1 MAEQR
6 LWTKT
11 AASIRRVLSENPK
24 PSSYVPVT
32 DAMQKAAQLGEQD
45 IGGSLKNFSSMP
57 QSTMVFAN
65 PVLYQAPVDC
75 DGAEMILNIRSFGIR
90 GVLQEGEIVAGSISP
105 AHLIFV
111 GLFGRTP
118 EKSED
123 GLDEEAMLQTLIDRK
138 FYRSIR
144 IIRDSIA
151 GRSPLINQVSDFVN
165 TFPNSGP
172 EVVVQHF
179 STLRKA
185 HYTKNQIPDRGV
197 DDERHPNALLV
208 EMIGTHLENVAI
220 AAMSVYM
227 RRLLRQNTNLT
238 RQGLTQQTQ
247 DFISHEEET
256 GKTAFQ
262 VAYSLLIGHHAN
274 DTESAILEKMGLIQ
288 THHGS
293 AGSNMVARYATT
305 LHTEHV
311 SDFLSAAHITLDGAR
326 HFGAIHDMTQFIN
339 ELEQTPPEKREEIIK
354 TRLLGGGLPT
364 FGHPEIA
371 AAGRSNEIQQDP
383 RAAIYL
389 ETFFH
394 AIDSGEIKLNANQ
407 RERLNLVQRIYQIAF
422 VEGVIKPGRENSPP
436 LRLTPN
442 TDFGGW
448 SVQEGMG
455 IEEEDRT
462 LLTYIYR
469 GFGWIMD
476 AREQLQQR
484 IIRPVIPP
492 HPSVIPARGEDTT
505 VPDVVVAI
513 HNRLAHRD
521 AFAAQ

>member
-6 LWTKT
+6 FWTKT
-11 AASIRRVLSENPK
+11 AASIRRTLSENPK
-24 PSSYVPVT
+24 PSSYGPVT
-32 DAMQKAAQLGEQD
+32 DAIQKAAQLGEQA
-45 IGGSLKNFSSMP
+45 IGGSLKNFGSMP

-65 PVLYQAPVDC
+65 PVLFQAPVDC
-75 DGAEMILNIRSFGIR
+75 DGSELILNIRSFGIR

-111 GLFGRTP
+111 GLFGRKP
-118 EKSED
+118 EKTED
-123 GLDEEAMLQTLIDRK
+123 GLDEEAMLQELIDRK
-138 FYRSIR
+138 FYRSTR
-144 IIRDSIA
+144 ISRNSVA
-151 GRSPLINQVSDFVN
+151 GKRPLTNQLADFAK
-165 TFPNSGP
+165 TFPHSGP
-172 EVVVQHF
+172 EVALQHF

-185 HYTKNQIPDRGV
+185 HYTKNQIPDRGI
-197 DDERHPNALLV
+197 DDDRHPSALLL
-208 EMIGTHLENVAI
+208 EMISTHMENVAI
-220 AAMSVYM
+220 AAITVYM

-238 RQGLTQQTQ
+238 VQALAQQTD
-247 DFISHEEET
+247 DFISQEKKT

-262 VAYSLLIGHHAN
+262 AAYSLLIGHHAN
-274 DTESAILEKMGLIQ
+274 DTESKILEKMGLIQ

-293 AGSNMVARYATT
+293 AGSNMVARYAAT

-311 SDFLSAAHITLDGAR
+311 SDFFSAAHMTLDGAR
-326 HFGAIHDMTQFIN
+326 HFGAIHDMTHFIN
-339 ELEQTPPEKREEIIK
+339 ELEQTRPEEREEIIK

-389 ETFFH
+389 ESFFQ
-394 AIDSGEIKLNANQ
+394 AIDTGQIKLNASQ
-407 RERLNLVQRIYQIAF
+407 IERLNMVQRIYQIAF

-462 LLTYIYR
+462 LLTYIFR
-469 GFGWIMD
+469 GFGWMMD

-492 HPSVIPARGEDTT
+492 DPSVIPTSGKDTT

-513 HNRLAHRD
+513 HDRLAHGD
-521 AFAAQ
+521 AFQPQ

>member
-11 AASIRRVLSENPK
+11 AASIRRTLSENPK
-24 PSSYVPVT
+24 PSAYAPVT
-32 DAMQKAAQLGEQD
+32 DAIQKATQLGEQI

-65 PVLYQAPVDC
+65 PVLCQAPVDC
-75 DGAEMILNIRSFGIR
+75 DGSELILNIRSFGIR

-118 EKSED
+118 EKIED
-123 GLDEEAMLQTLIDRK
+123 GLDEEAMLQALIDRK
-138 FYRSIR
+138 FYRSTR
-144 IIRDSIA
+144 LSRDTVR
-151 GRSPLINQVSDFVN
+151 GRSPLINQLAEFAK
-165 TFPNSGP
+165 TFPHSGP
-172 EVVVQHF
+172 EVAIQYF

-185 HYTKNQIPDRGV
+185 HCKKNQIPDRGV
-197 DDERHPNALLV
+197 DDDRHPSVLLV
-208 EMIGTHLENVAI
+208 EMISTHMENVAI
-220 AAMSVYM
+220 AAITVYM

-238 RQGLTQQTQ
+238 VQALAQQTD
-247 DFISHEEET
+247 DFILQEKKT

-262 VAYSLLIGHHAN
+262 AAYSLLIGHHAN
-274 DTESAILEKMGLIQ
+274 DTESTILEKMGLIQ

-293 AGSNMVARYATT
+293 AGSNMVARYAAT

-311 SDFLSAAHITLDGAR
+311 SDFLSAAHMTLDGAR
-326 HFGAIHDMTQFIN
+326 HFGAIHDMTHFIN
-339 ELEQTPPEKREEIIK
+339 ELEQTPPEEREEIIK

-389 ETFFH
+389 ESFFH
-394 AIDSGEIKLNANQ
+394 AIDTGQIKLNASQ
-407 RERLNLVQRIYQIAF
+407 RERLNMVQRIYQIAF

-462 LLTYIYR
+462 LLTYIFR
-469 GFGWIMD
+469 GFGWMMD

-492 HPSVIPARGEDTT
+492 DPSVIPTRGEDTT

-513 HNRLAHRD
+513 HNRLTHGD
-521 AFAAQ
+521 AFAPQ

>member
-1 MAEQR
+1 
-6 LWTKT
+6 
-11 AASIRRVLSENPK
+11 
-24 PSSYVPVT
+24 
-32 DAMQKAAQLGEQD
+32 
-45 IGGSLKNFSSMP
+45 
-57 QSTMVFAN
+57 
-65 PVLYQAPVDC
+65 
-75 DGAEMILNIRSFGIR
+75 
-90 GVLQEGEIVAGSISP
+90 
-105 AHLIFV
+105 
-111 GLFGRTP
+111 
-118 EKSED
+118 
-123 GLDEEAMLQTLIDRK
+123 MLQTLIDRK
-138 FYRSIR
+138 FYRSNR
-144 IIRDSIA
+144 ITRENVS
-151 GRSPLINQVSDFVN
+151 GRSTLINQLAEFSKN
-165 TFPNSGP
+165 FPNSGP
-172 EVVVQHF
+172 EVVIQFF

-185 HYTKNQIPDRGV
+185 HYTKNQIPHRGM
-197 DDERHPNALLV
+197 DDDRHPGALLV
-208 EMIGTHLENVAI
+208 EMISTHMENVAI
-220 AAMSVYM
+220 GAMSVYM
-227 RRLLRQNTNLT
+227 RRLLRKNTNLSV
-238 RQGLTQQTQ
+238 QALAQQTS
-247 DFISHEEET
+247 DFISQEEES

-262 VAYSLLIGHHAN
+262 AAYSLLIGHHAN
-274 DTESAILEKMGLIQ
+274 DTESTILERMGLIQ

-311 SDFLSAAHITLDGAR
+311 SDFLSAAHMTLDGAR
-326 HFGAIHDMTQFIN
+326 HFGAIHDMTHFIN
-339 ELEQTPPEKREEIIK
+339 ELEQTPPEAREEFIK

-389 ETFFH
+389 ETLFH
-394 AIDSGEIKLNANQ
+394 AIDSGQIKLNANQ
-407 RERLNLVQRIYQIAF
+407 RERLNMVQRIYQIAF

-462 LLTYIYR
+462 LLTYIFR
-469 GFGWIMD
+469 GFGWMMD

-492 HPSVIPARGEDTT
+492 DPSVIPARGEDTT

-513 HNRLAHRD
+513 HNRLANGD
-521 AFAAQ
+521 AFAPQ

>member
-1 MAEQR
+1 MEEKR
-6 LWTKT
+6 IWTET
-11 AASIRRVLSENPK
+11 AASIRRTLTENPK
-24 PSSYVPVT
+24 SSAYGPVT
-32 DAMQKAAQLGEQD
+32 DAIQKAAKLGEKG
-45 IGGSLKNFSSMP
+45 IGGSLRNFNSMP

-65 PVLYQAPVDC
+65 PVLYQTPVAC

-111 GLFGRTP
+111 GLFGRKP
-118 EKSED
+118 EIIED

-138 FYRSIR
+138 FYRSR
-144 IIRDSIA
+144 RVTRDSVS
-151 GRSPLINQVSDFVN
+151 GQSPLINQLAEFVK
-165 TFPNSGP
+165 TFSTSGP
-172 EVVVQHF
+172 EVVIQYF

-185 HYTKNQIPDRGV
+185 HITKNRLPDRGV
-197 DDERHPNALLV
+197 DDDRHPSTLLV
-208 EMIGTHLENVAI
+208 EMISTHMENVAI
-220 AAMSVYM
+220 GAMSVYM
-227 RRLLRQNTNLT
+227 RRLLRQNT
-238 RQGLTQQTQ
+238 GLAAQALAQQVD
-247 DFISHEEET
+247 DFISQEENS
-256 GKTAFQ
+256 GKSAFQ

-274 DTESAILEKMGLIQ
+274 DTESTILEKMGLIQ

-293 AGSNMVARYATT
+293 AGSNMVARYAAT

-311 SDFLSAAHITLDGAR
+311 SDFLTAAHITLDGAR
-326 HFGAIHDMTQFIN
+326 HFGAIHDMTHFIN
-339 ELEQTPPEKREEIIK
+339 ELEHVPPDEREEFIK

-389 ETFFH
+389 ESFFH
-394 AIDSGEIKLNANQ
+394 AIDNGQIVLNAHQ
-407 RERLNLVQRIYQIAF
+407 RERLNMIQRIYQIAF

-462 LLTYIYR
+462 LLTYIFR
-469 GFGWIMD
+469 GFGWMMD

-492 HPSVIPARGEDTT
+492 DPSVIPTPGEDTT
-505 VPDVVVAI
+505 VPDVVAAI
-513 HNRLAHRD
+513 HNRLAHGD
-521 AFAAQ
+521 AFAPQ

>member
-6 LWTKT
+6 LWTET
-11 AASIRRVLSENPK
+11 AASIRRTLSENPN
-24 PSSYVPVT
+24 PSAYGPVT
-32 DAMQKAAQLGEQD
+32 DAIQKATQLSEKN
-45 IGGSLKNFSSMP
+45 IGGSLRNFSSMP

-111 GLFGRTP
+111 GLFGRKP
-118 EKSED
+118 EKTED

-138 FYRSIR
+138 FYRSSR
-144 IIRDSIA
+144 ITRDSVT
-151 GRSPLINQVSDFVN
+151 GRSTLINQLAEFAKK
-165 TFPNSGP
+165 FPNSGP
-172 EVVVQHF
+172 EVVIQYF

-185 HYTKNQIPDRGV
+185 HYTKHQIPRRGM
-197 DDERHPNALLV
+197 DDERHPSALLV
-208 EMIGTHLENVAI
+208 EMISTHMENVAI
-220 AAMSVYM
+220 GAMSVYM

-238 RQGLTQQTQ
+238 VQALAQQTD
-247 DFISHEEET
+247 DFISQEEET

-262 VAYSLLIGHHAN
+262 AAYSLLIGHHAN
-274 DTESAILEKMGLIQ
+274 DTESTILERMGLIQ

-326 HFGAIHDMTQFIN
+326 HFGAIHDMTHFIN
-339 ELEQTPPEKREEIIK
+339 ELEQTPPEAREEFIK

-394 AIDSGEIKLNANQ
+394 AIDSGEIELNANQ
-407 RERLNLVQRIYQIAF
+407 RERLNMVQRIYQIAF

-462 LLTYIYR
+462 LLTYIFR
-469 GFGWIMD
+469 GFGWMMD

-492 HPSVIPARGEDTT
+492 DPSVIPARGEDTT

-513 HNRLAHRD
+513 HNRLAHGD

>member
-1 MAEQR
+1 MAEKR
-6 LWTKT
+6 IWTET
-11 AASIRRVLSENPK
+11 AASIRRTLSENPK
-24 PSSYVPVT
+24 PSAYGPVT
-32 DAMQKAAQLGEQD
+32 DAIQKATQLVEKN
-45 IGGSLKNFSSMP
+45 IGGSLRNFSSMP

-111 GLFGRTP
+111 GLFGRKP

-123 GLDEEAMLQTLIDRK
+123 SLDEEAMLQTLIDRK
-138 FYRSIR
+138 FYRSNR
-144 IIRDSIA
+144 ITRENVS
-151 GRSPLINQVSDFVN
+151 GRSTLINQLAEFSKN
-165 TFPNSGP
+165 FPNSGP
-172 EVVVQHF
+172 EVVIQFF

-185 HYTKNQIPDRGV
+185 HYTKNQIPHRGM
-197 DDERHPNALLV
+197 DDDRHPGALLV
-208 EMIGTHLENVAI
+208 EMISTHMENVAI
-220 AAMSVYM
+220 GAMSVYM
-227 RRLLRQNTNLT
+227 RRLLRMNTNLSV
-238 RQGLTQQTQ
+238 QALAQQTN
-247 DFISHEEET
+247 DFISKEEES

-262 VAYSLLIGHHAN
+262 AAYSLLVGHHAN
-274 DTESAILEKMGLIQ
+274 DTESTILERMGLIQ

-311 SDFLSAAHITLDGAR
+311 SDFLSAAHMTLDGAR
-326 HFGAIHDMTQFIN
+326 HFGAIHDMTHFIN
-339 ELEQTPPEKREEIIK
+339 ELEQTPPEAREEFIK

-389 ETFFH
+389 ETLFH
-394 AIDSGEIKLNANQ
+394 AIDSGQIKLNANQ
-407 RERLNLVQRIYQIAF
+407 RERLNMVQRIYQIAF

-462 LLTYIYR
+462 LLTYIFR
-469 GFGWIMD
+469 GFGWMMD

-492 HPSVIPARGEDTT
+492 DPSVIPARGEDTT

-513 HNRLAHRD
+513 HNRLANGD
-521 AFAAQ
+521 AFAPQ